1 MDGRFPSIVEK
12 SIIIF
17 NHLHVTSNDSSA
29 TDQSRIQIQ
38 FQAILLNLDD
48 DENSLRSGKDYYI
61 TAGVEYGELLM
72 VRQAMIST
80 ATVLIP
86 NVRFNSSLFTVHR
99 QITIFYLFRITNP
112 TSCFT
117 PHPSTRELRKATL
130 SSSGWKRTSRHRL
143 RISSSESCN
152 QWDTT

>member
-61 TAGVEYGELLM
+61 TAGVEYGALNM
-72 VRQAMIST
+72 VRQAKIST
-80 ATVLIP
+80 VFVQ
-86 NVRFNSSLFTVHR
+86 NVRFNSSMFFV
-99 QITIFYLFRITNP
+99 QRI
-112 TSCFT
+112 
-117 PHPSTRELRKATL
+117 K
-130 SSSGWKRTSRHRL
+130 
-143 RISSSESCN
+143 
-152 QWDTT
+152 